1 MANGTLAHTEP
12 DYLQY
17 EGKHKGIAGWLL
29 TLDHKRIGLMYLA
42 AIIIFFL
49 TAMTL
54 GLLMRLEMLTPGETI
69 MKPQTYNSVFTLH
82 GVIMVFLFIIPA
94 IPAVFGNFILPIQL
108 GAKDVAF
115 PRLNLFSWYLY
126 MFGAI
131 LAVVS
136 LFGGSGPADTGWT
149 FYVPYSIR
157 SGQNVTMTTLA
168 AFVLGFSSI
177 VTGLNFIVTIHRL
190 RAPGMTWFRMPLFVW
205 GLYATSWI
213 QVLATPIIGIT
224 LALVM
229 LERFLG
235 IGVFDP
241 TLGGDPILYQHLFWI
256 YSHPAVYIMILPAMG
271 VVSEILPTFARK
283 DIFGYKQIAISSL
296 GIALIGYLVWG
307 HHMFVSGMSDTSRI
321 VFSLLTFLVAIPTG
335 VKIFNWVATL
345 YKGSIKFSAP
355 LYYVLAFIFIFS
367 IGGLAGLF
375 LGALSTDIH
384 LTDTYFVV
392 AHFHYVMFGGM
403 GIMFFATMH
412 YWFPKVFGKM
422 YNEKVAVI
430 ACTIIIV
437 GFNVLYFPMYIMGY
451 LGMPRRYYDYLPQ
464 YEPYHVISTI
474 GSWILA
480 SGIVFMLGNL
490 VYGLLKGPKAV
501 TNPWGGTTL
510 EWRVPSPP
518 PLENFEEIP
527 VVTGGPYVHD
537 KPTYIMHP
545 SKELQHQN
553 GNSAKSTQEAIKH

>member
-1 MANGTLAHTEP
+1 MANGSLAHEVS
-12 DYLQY
+12 YLKY

-29 TLDHKRIGLMYLA
+29 TLDHKRIGLMYLM
-42 AIIIFFL
+42 AILLFFFV
-49 TAMTL
+49 AMTL
-54 GLLMRLEMLTPGETI
+54 GILMRLEMLTPGETI
-69 MKPQTYNSVFTLH
+69 MRPSTYNSVFTLH

-94 IPAVFGNFILPIQL
+94 IPAVFGNFMLPIQI

-126 MFGAI
+126 IAGAI
-131 LAVVS
+131 LAIVS
-136 LFGGSGPADTGWT
+136 LFTGGGAADTGWT

-157 SGQNVTMTTLA
+157 SAQNVTMTTLA

-177 VTGLNFIVTIHRL
+177 VTGLNFVVTIHRL
-190 RAPGMTWFRMPLFVW
+190 RAPGMTWFRMPLFPW
-205 GLYATSWI
+205 ALYATSWI

-224 LALVM
+224 LALII
-229 LERFLG
+229 LERLFG
-235 IGVFDP
+235 IGVFDAS
-241 TLGGDPILYQHLFWI
+241 LGGDPILYQHLFWI
-256 YSHPAVYIMILPAMG
+256 YSHPAVYIMIIPAMG
-271 VVSEILPTFARK
+271 VVSEILPTFSRK

-307 HHMFVSGMSDTSRI
+307 HHMFVSGMSDASRV

-345 YKGSIKFSAP
+345 YKASIKFSAP

-367 IGGLAGLF
+367 IGGLTGLV

-384 LTDTYFVV
+384 VTDTYFVV
-392 AHFHYVMFGGM
+392 GHFHYVMFGGM

-422 YNEKVAVI
+422 YSEKIAII
-430 ACTIIIV
+430 ACTVIII
-437 GFNVLYFPMYIMGY
+437 GFNMLYFPFFILGY
-451 LGMPRRYYDYLPQ
+451 MGMPRRYYDYLPQ
-464 YEPYHVISTI
+464 FQGWHVLSTV
-474 GSWILA
+474 GSWVLV
-480 SGIVFMLGNL
+480 SGIVFMFGNL
-490 VYGLLKGPKAV
+490 LYALLKGPKAPM
-501 TNPWGGTTL
+501 NPWGGTTL
-510 EWRVPSPP
+510 EWKVPSPP

-545 SKELQHQN
+545 GKEGLN
-553 GNSAKSTQEAIKH
+553 GNGVVKTANQENAI